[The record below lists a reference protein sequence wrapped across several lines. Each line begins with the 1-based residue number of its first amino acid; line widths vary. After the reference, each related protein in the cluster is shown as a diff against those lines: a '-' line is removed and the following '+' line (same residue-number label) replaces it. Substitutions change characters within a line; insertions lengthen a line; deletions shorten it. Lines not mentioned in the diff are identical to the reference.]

1 MDVQTSRKSGVIERT
16 PERSARGLAIQLWI
30 KRAIDVVLAVLA
42 LVVLLP
48 LLAAIGV
55 AVRWSSPGPMIFCQQ
70 RVGRNG
76 RPFTLYKFRTM
87 VIDNDPSLHRDFYV
101 SLVHGQL
108 DPSIGTFKIVG
119 DPRVTPIGRIL
130 RRFSLD
136 ELPQLINVLKNEMSL
151 VGPRPPIPYEVELY
165 SGRELERLRV
175 TPGLTGLWQ
184 ISGRGSVSF
193 QQMIE
198 LDLVYINQ
206 WSLGLDLR
214 ILFQTPWV
222 VVNGRGAA

>member
-1 MDVQTSRKSGVIERT
+1 
-16 PERSARGLAIQLWI
+16 
-30 KRAIDVVLAVLA
+30 
-42 LVVLLP
+42 
-48 LLAAIGV
+48 
-55 AVRWSSPGPMIFCQQ
+55 
-70 RVGRNG
+70 
-76 RPFTLYKFRTM
+76 
-87 VIDNDPSLHRDFYV
+87 
-101 SLVHGQL
+101 
-108 DPSIGTFKIVG
+108 
-119 DPRVTPIGRIL
+119 
-130 RRFSLD
+130 
-136 ELPQLINVLKNEMSL
+136 MSL